1 MSSNYDIKAIS
12 DTVPN
17 FNNKKYKSTLRN
29 IKESK
34 QRTVSCG
41 CGKRGGRPRGTKSHA
56 KSRAKSK
63 SRIKK

>member
-17 FNNKKYKSTLRN
+17 FNNKKYKSTLRK

-41 CGKRGGRPRGTKSHA
+41 CGKRGGRQLTRA

-63 SRIKK
+63 PRIKK

>member
-41 CGKRGGRPRGTKSHA
+41 CGKRGGRPRTRA
-56 KSRAKSK
+56 KSRSKSHSK